1 MRRNIPT
8 IFAILLLGSLVLCS
22 ACTGPGTEVPQ
33 QNTSGSPQPTGGG
46 LVQVTVPS
54 EPSRIGFDTALQRL
68 RAYTTVSFNETSADT
83 EKIHYIL
90 AKDVDNRGNAVS
102 WIFGV
107 KNGSS
112 SRLVIFDRTGSAEIP
127 SSFPSGEIFMDS
139 FVPPGKVFSDNK
151 EAILGSTATS
161 IPEQREFEVKDGIY
175 TIIIK
180 SANTVRVIRI
190 NAATGALMV

>member
-1 MRRNIPT
+1 MRRNFPT
-8 IFAILLLGSLVLCS
+8 IFAILLLYTLVLCS
-22 ACTGPGTEVPQ
+22 ACTGPGIESPKQNTSEGSQ
-33 QNTSGSPQPTGGG
+33 QNTG

-54 EPSRIGFDTALQRL
+54 GSSRFGFDAALQRL
-68 RAYTTVSFNETSADT
+68 MNDTTVSFNDTLADT

-90 AKDVDNRGNAVS
+90 AKDVDTRGTAVS

-107 KNGSS
+107 KNGSA
-112 SRLVIFDRTGSAEIP
+112 SRLVIIDGTGSAEIP
-127 SSFPSGEIFMDS
+127 SSLPSGEIFMES

-151 EAILGSTATS
+151 EAILGSPATS
-161 IPEQREFEVKDGIY
+161 APEQREFEVKDGIY

>member
-8 IFAILLLGSLVLCS
+8 IFAILLLGMLIFCS

-33 QNTSGSPQPTGGG
+33 QNTRENPQQNTG
-46 LVQVTVPS
+46 LVQVTGIPVS
-54 EPSRIGFDTALQRL
+54 YRINFETALQRL
-68 RAYTTVSFNETSADT
+68 MNYTTVSFNETLADT

-107 KNGSS
+107 KNGSA

-151 EAILGSTATS
+151 EAILGSPATS
-161 IPEQREFEVKDGIY
+161 SPEQREFEVKDGIY
-175 TIIIK
+175 TITIT
-180 SANTVRVIRI
+180 SASTVRVVRI
-190 NAATGALMV
+190 NAATGALMI